1 VTEQQNEMLAYQQGT
16 VVSSRIRLAR
26 NLDGY
31 PFPSHFSEDRQP
43 REIIRRVTTGFSR
56 LIEDF
61 RLYYMDSI
69 DEQTA
74 SLLKEAHLISP
85 ALIKGAHNSA
95 ALISED
101 KSVSIMIN
109 EEDHLREQCIM
120 KGFELEKAYE
130 RMSEIDSNIAMS
142 IKFAYDEQLGYLTAC
157 PTNLGTGLRASVMM
171 FLPALTING
180 MMPKLVRYISR
191 KGLTARGVYGEGS
204 QSEGYLYQISNEVTL
219 GSSEESIIKLVK
231 EIVGKIIELE
241 CAERFHLAMSSAAPD
256 LEDKCL
262 RAYGVL
268 ANCAKLSSE
277 ECLSLATYVKLGVC
291 MQFLKTEDISLID
304 ELMEQMRP
312 CAIEANAGRT
322 LSPIDRDLYRAEY
335 AGKFIT
341 HAVHRR

>member
-1 VTEQQNEMLAYQQGT
+1 
-16 VVSSRIRLAR
+16 
-26 NLDGY
+26 
-31 PFPSHFSEDRQP
+31 
-43 REIIRRVTTGFSR
+43 
-56 LIEDF
+56 
-61 RLYYMDSI
+61 
-69 DEQTA
+69 
-74 SLLKEAHLISP
+74 
-85 ALIKGAHNSA
+85 
-95 ALISED
+95 
-101 KSVSIMIN
+101 
-109 EEDHLREQCIM
+109 M

-277 ECLSLATYVKLGVC
+277 ECLSLATSVKLGVC
-291 MQFLKTEDISLID
+291 LQFLKADDVSALD
-304 ELMEQMRP
+304 DLMEQMRP
-312 CAIEANAGRT
+312 CAIEATAGRP
-322 LSPIDRDLYRAEY
+322 LSPTDRDLYRAEHV
-335 AGKFIT
+335 GKFIAL
-341 HAVHRR
+341 AVHRR